1 MADRLSVIE
10 FLAETKD
17 DINSPTTSTFTSKMS
32 LCRATIAALEESLD
46 ADRSALKKMKN
57 GTKAMYNSG
66 LGKRHLVTRQA
77 SLRTW
82 EKLGSG
88 AMYNSKEPEP
98 DIGSAFLK
106 LAVFT
111 KELSSL
117 FKNLVSNIS
126 NIIMF
131 PLESLL
137 KGDLKGVKGDM
148 KRPFDKSWKEYDTK
162 VKQVEREKRQL
173 AKEAGMI
180 RNEITG
186 AEIAEEMEKERRMFQ
201 LQMCEVRGVVVNEI
215 KTKKGVDL
223 LQHLVEFYHAQD
235 KFFTD
240 GYKVIEHFRAYAEDL
255 TSNLQ
260 SLRQAQEEERRQ
272 LVELKSVLK
281 TSVSDE
287 NNSSGKGQANVY
299 NLHQLQGNKELGT
312 ERSGFLMKRSEGLRK
327 AWQKRKCIVVNG
339 FLTMSHNNMNKP
351 PVKLNLLT
359 QLKLVSEDKKQF
371 DLVAHNRTYRFM
383 AEDENDAMACSGGRG
398 LGRRGTNKNSGLKEL
413 TQSIIDEVR
422 RLPGN
427 ERCCDCNAPEPTW
440 LSTNLGVLLCIEC
453 SGIHRDMG
461 VHVSRIQSITLDDLG
476 TSELLLARSVGNDN
490 FNDIMEDK
498 LENEMKPTSHSNMEE
513 RKSFIR
519 GKYMARR
526 YVVHTCADD
535 AACLADELGQAVR
548 SCDVFSLV
556 QLWAEGA
563 DLCCNLPGYD
573 DGETAL
579 HVAVAMPNQ
588 DCSGAVLPLVD
599 FLAQN
604 IGGGMNKK
612 TTSGNTA
619 LHLCAEMNQTECMK
633 LLLRS
638 KAKTDI
644 ENARGETALQVSRR
658 MNNGGCVEILE
669 QAASG
674 KYRAIVHIDIDW
686 NLTFND
692 EDDFISDDE
701 LDDKNLLPLPQPSS
715 GLSPIKPLWLMK
727 PPITTS
733 FPSRRTTSTR
743 IVSDPLRSASAPVP
757 CPTCLLH
764 PPVAPHPPRP
774 PAHPPSSPPT
784 STPSNHQPTT
794 QEALHEHRTP
804 PHPVPHIL
812 QPHPP
817 ALIAPHTPHNPHQYR
832 PSSTLKHSLSTK
844 RPGTS
849 SQTHKT
855 PYFTPKTSQTP
866 YITPKTSQTPYITPK
881 TSQTPYITPKTTYIT
896 PKTSQTPY
904 ITPITHKT
912 PYITPDTPQ
921 TPYIISPSSRTVA
934 ATFSTFH
941 THHNPGKSPPH
952 PGKNP
957 PSQPTGTKPLNIN
970 GGSPIVGKDAP
981 LRTPPP
987 AIHNPGMLII
997 HVPFPYH
1004 AGSKPGHPGS
1014 IEKSRSLPR
1023 TASPS
1028 ELRGDVKHEAP
1039 VPLPR
1044 YGGSGPPGTARP
1056 KRVKAIYDCEA
1067 DNQDELTFV
1076 ENEIIVV
1083 TGVEDQ
1089 EWWVGHVEHQPHRV
1103 GVFPVS
1109 FVHVLND

>member
-715 GLSPIKPLWLMK
+715 GLSPIKTNNLDAHRQRP
-727 PPITTS
+727 TS
-733 FPSRRTTSTR
+733 FRERTR
-743 IVSDPLRSASAPVP
+743 PLPDVPPPPPRGPPPAVPQHATTATPRVRSHTGNHQLGKL
-757 CPTCLLH
+757 CMNT
-764 PPVAPHPPRP
+764 APHPTPYP
-774 PAHPPSSPPT
+774 TFSSPT
-784 STPSNHQPTT
+784 H
-794 QEALHEHRTP
+794 
-804 PHPVPHIL
+804 L
-812 QPHPP
+812 QLINKLNE
-817 ALIAPHTPHNPHQYR
+817 LIAPHTPHNPHQYR

-970 GGSPIVGKDAP
+970 A
-981 LRTPPP
+981 
-987 AIHNPGMLII
+987 
-997 HVPFPYH
+997 
-1004 AGSKPGHPGS
+1004 
-1014 IEKSRSLPR
+1014 
-1023 TASPS
+1023 
-1028 ELRGDVKHEAP
+1028 
-1039 VPLPR
+1039 
-1044 YGGSGPPGTARP
+1044 GPPGTARP

>member
-383 AEDENDAMACSGGRG
+383 AEDENDAMAKEDA
-398 LGRRGTNKNSGLKEL
+398 LNQVRGTNKNSGLKEL

-686 NLTFND
+686 NLTFNTNN
-692 EDDFISDDE
+692 
-701 LDDKNLLPLPQPSS
+701 LDAHRQRPTSFRERTRPLPDV
-715 GLSPIKPLWLMK
+715 
-727 PPITTS
+727 PP
-733 FPSRRTTSTR
+733 P
-743 IVSDPLRSASAPVP
+743 
-757 CPTCLLH
+757 
-764 PPVAPHPPRP
+764 PPRGPP
-774 PAHPPSSPPT
+774 PAVPQHAT
-784 STPSNHQPTT
+784 TATPRVRSHTGVPDAKKMNHDP
-794 QEALHEHRTP
+794 RMN
-804 PHPVPHIL
+804 
-812 QPHPP
+812 PP
-817 ALIAPHTPHNPHQYR
+817 AIPAKPGEHGLIAPHTPHNPHQYR

-970 GGSPIVGKDAP
+970 GGSPI
-981 LRTPPP
+981 
-987 AIHNPGMLII
+987 
-997 HVPFPYH
+997 
-1004 AGSKPGHPGS
+1004 
-1014 IEKSRSLPR
+1014 KSRSLPR

-1044 YGGSGPPGTARP
+1044 ALQVPPGPAGPPGTARP

>member
-1 MADRLSVIE
+1 
-10 FLAETKD
+10 
-17 DINSPTTSTFTSKMS
+17 
-32 LCRATIAALEESLD
+32 
-46 ADRSALKKMKN
+46 MKN

-383 AEDENDAMACSGGRG
+383 AEDENDAMAGIVF
-398 LGRRGTNKNSGLKEL
+398 LILDLVKEDALNQVRGTNKNSGLKEL

-476 TSELLLARSVGNDN
+476 TSELLVNQPNLSTLIKV
-490 FNDIMEDK
+490 FN
-498 LENEMKPTSHSNMEE
+498 PPRE

-563 DLCCNLPGYD
+563 DLCCNLPGYVRYSAAWLFRGLPRYSTPIIFTD

-715 GLSPIKPLWLMK
+715 GLSPIKVRMC
-727 PPITTS
+727 
-733 FPSRRTTSTR
+733 
-743 IVSDPLRSASAPVP
+743 DPLRSASAPVP

-764 PPVAPHPPRP
+764 PPVAPHPPYHNMRQP
-774 PAHPPSSPPT
+774 PRHGPPSTNYVHFS
-784 STPSNHQPTT
+784 
-794 QEALHEHRTP
+794 
-804 PHPVPHIL
+804 
-812 QPHPP
+812 
-817 ALIAPHTPHNPHQYR
+817 QY
-832 PSSTLKHSLSTK
+832 
-844 RPGTS
+844 
-849 SQTHKT
+849 
-855 PYFTPKTSQTP
+855 
-866 YITPKTSQTPYITPK
+866 
-881 TSQTPYITPKTTYIT
+881 
-896 PKTSQTPY
+896 
-904 ITPITHKT
+904 
-912 PYITPDTPQ
+912 
-921 TPYIISPSSRTVA
+921 
-934 ATFSTFH
+934 TFH

-981 LRTPPP
+981 LR
-987 AIHNPGMLII
+987 
-997 HVPFPYH
+997 
-1004 AGSKPGHPGS
+1004 SKPGHPGS

-1044 YGGSGPPGTARP
+1044 YGGALQVPPGPAGPPGTARP

-1089 EWWVGHVEHQPHRV
+1089 EWWGRPCRAPTASGWGIPRQLRPRAQRRRLALLRHFRTINQVKYALFRHHRSCDIIISDV
-1103 GVFPVS
+1103 WLICIS
-1109 FVHVLND
+1109 RVLLVNAAC

>member
-701 LDDKNLLPLPQPSS
+701 LDDKNLLPLPQPSTIVADETTNHHFI
-715 GLSPIKPLWLMK
+715 PIQTNNLDAHRQRP
-727 PPITTS
+727 TS
-733 FPSRRTTSTR
+733 FRERTRPLPDVPPPPPRGPPPAVPQHATTATPRVRSHTG
-743 IVSDPLRSASAPVP
+743 VPDAKKMNHDPRMN
-757 CPTCLLH
+757 
-764 PPVAPHPPRP
+764 PPAIPAKPGEHGVRP

-794 QEALHEHRTP
+794 QEGE
-804 PHPVPHIL
+804 
-812 QPHPP
+812 
-817 ALIAPHTPHNPHQYR
+817 
-832 PSSTLKHSLSTK
+832 
-844 RPGTS
+844 
-849 SQTHKT
+849 
-855 PYFTPKTSQTP
+855 
-866 YITPKTSQTPYITPK
+866 
-881 TSQTPYITPKTTYIT
+881 
-896 PKTSQTPY
+896 
-904 ITPITHKT
+904 
-912 PYITPDTPQ
+912 
-921 TPYIISPSSRTVA
+921 TVA

-981 LRTPPP
+981 LR
-987 AIHNPGMLII
+987 
-997 HVPFPYH
+997 
-1004 AGSKPGHPGS
+1004 HPGS

>member
-1 MADRLSVIE
+1 Q
-10 FLAETKD
+10 
-17 DINSPTTSTFTSKMS
+17 
-32 LCRATIAALEESLD
+32 SLD

-117 FKNLVSNIS
+117 FKNLVPYVYFLVFLTCVSNIS

-201 LQMCEVRGVVVNEI
+201 LQMCEKQLKHCFPGVLCHASTLIKVNEI

-339 FLTMSHNNMNKP
+339 FLTMSHNN
-351 PVKLNLLT
+351 
-359 QLKLVSEDKKQF
+359 VS
-371 DLVAHNRTYRFM
+371 
-383 AEDENDAMACSGGRG
+383 GWG
-398 LGRRGTNKNSGLKEL
+398 LGTNKNSGLKEL

-715 GLSPIKPLWLMK
+715 GLSPIKNHQLGKLCMN
-727 PPITTS
+727 T
-733 FPSRRTTSTR
+733 
-743 IVSDPLRSASAPVP
+743 
-757 CPTCLLH
+757 
-764 PPVAPHPPRP
+764 APHPTPYP
-774 PAHPPSSPPT
+774 TFSSPT
-784 STPSNHQPTT
+784 H
-794 QEALHEHRTP
+794 
-804 PHPVPHIL
+804 L
-812 QPHPP
+812 QLINKLNE
-817 ALIAPHTPHNPHQYR
+817 LIAPHTPHNPHQYR

-997 HVPFPYH
+997 H
-1004 AGSKPGHPGS
+1004 
-1014 IEKSRSLPR
+1014 
-1023 TASPS
+1023 
-1028 ELRGDVKHEAP
+1028 HEAP

-1089 EWWVGHVEHQPHRV
+1089 EWWVSGPYYVGHVEHQPHRV

>member
-715 GLSPIKPLWLMK
+715 GLSPIKNHQLGKLCMN
-727 PPITTS
+727 T
-733 FPSRRTTSTR
+733 
-743 IVSDPLRSASAPVP
+743 
-757 CPTCLLH
+757 
-764 PPVAPHPPRP
+764 APHPTPYP
-774 PAHPPSSPPT
+774 TFSSPT
-784 STPSNHQPTT
+784 H
-794 QEALHEHRTP
+794 
-804 PHPVPHIL
+804 L
-812 QPHPP
+812 QLINKLNE
-817 ALIAPHTPHNPHQYR
+817 LIAPHTPHNPHQYR

-921 TPYIISPSSRTVA
+921 TPYIISPSSRTVP
-934 ATFSTFH
+934 
-941 THHNPGKSPPH
+941 PG
-952 PGKNP
+952 
-957 PSQPTGTKPLNIN
+957 
-970 GGSPIVGKDAP
+970 
-981 LRTPPP
+981 P
-987 AIHNPGMLII
+987 A
-997 HVPFPYH
+997 
-1004 AGSKPGHPGS
+1004 
-1014 IEKSRSLPR
+1014 
-1023 TASPS
+1023 
-1028 ELRGDVKHEAP
+1028 
-1039 VPLPR
+1039 
-1044 YGGSGPPGTARP
+1044 GPPGTARP